1 MTIFWRKISAIP
13 NSENFIV
20 PYVEN
25 VYPKD
30 IIKKIIIG
38 PCNDFE
44 RSTYQLNDIL
54 ILLVEFATSEI
65 SINYLIFV
73 FLDVRCG

>member
-1 MTIFWRKISAIP
+1 M
-13 NSENFIV
+13 
-20 PYVEN
+20 
-25 VYPKD
+25 D
-30 IIKKIIIG
+30 L
-38 PCNDFE
+38 
-44 RSTYQLNDIL
+44 TYQLNDIL